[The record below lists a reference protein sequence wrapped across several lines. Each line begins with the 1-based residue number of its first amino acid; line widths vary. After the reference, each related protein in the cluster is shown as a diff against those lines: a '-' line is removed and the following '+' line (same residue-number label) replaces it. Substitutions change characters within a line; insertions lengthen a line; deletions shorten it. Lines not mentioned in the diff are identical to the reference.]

1 MWQQNPYGRR
11 PAFAGF
17 GGGPPARDVLVLLAV
32 VFVTFSMQFFGLTA
46 PLIGL
51 LRLGPEVFRGF
62 LWQPLTYP
70 FAGVGGP
77 SVWILLELLILYWFT
92 SDVFGL
98 LGRKRFWRLILMVA
112 VSAAVVALVVDLF
125 GRLTG
130 TATLSAYSLM
140 QGQRM
145 LITITIAAFAT
156 LRRDATILLFF
167 VLPVRAGHFI
177 WLEILFAFI
186 AFLGSKD
193 LPGFLAICAAVGL
206 TWYLLTH
213 RSSRGVFKEARLR
226 VEKWLI
232 QRKLARMR
240 RKSNL
245 RVAPG
250 GKGGS
255 DSGGGSTPPWV
266 NRVVHAR

>member
-1 MWQQNPYGRR
+1 
-11 PAFAGF
+11 
-17 GGGPPARDVLVLLAV
+17 
-32 VFVTFSMQFFGLTA
+32 VFVTFSLQFFALTA

-51 LRLGPEVFRGF
+51 LRVGPEVFRGF
-62 LWQPLTYP
+62 LWQPFTYP

-77 SVWILLELLILYWFT
+77 SIWILLELLILYWFA

-98 LGRKRFWRLILMVA
+98 LGRRRFWRLLMMVA
-112 VSAAVVALVVDLF
+112 VAAAIVALVVDLLT
-125 GRLTG
+125 RLTG
-130 TATLSAYSLM
+130 TATATAYGLM

-167 VLPVRAGHFI
+167 VLPVKAGHFL

-213 RSSRGVFKEARLR
+213 RSSRGILREARLR

-245 RVAPG
+245 RVVPG
-250 GKGGS
+250 GK
-255 DSGGGSTPPWV
+255 SGDDPDGGSTPPWV
-266 NRVVHAR
+266 NRIAHPLSP